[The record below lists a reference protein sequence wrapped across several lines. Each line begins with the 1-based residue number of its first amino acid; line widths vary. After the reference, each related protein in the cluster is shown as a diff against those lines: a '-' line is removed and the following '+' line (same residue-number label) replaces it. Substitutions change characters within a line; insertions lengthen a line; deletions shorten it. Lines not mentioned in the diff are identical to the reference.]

1 MSILEN
7 LGLSGLGN
15 SLSGLGNT
23 ISTFRDNVDD
33 QTGGLLTRLGQPDNQ
48 ANLIAAASLL
58 SGEGIPASFALRN
71 QVRSN
76 LLANQQFK
84 RQREGIEALKK
95 RFANNPNIVSLLDTN
110 PTGVINAL
118 TAREF
123 APTVDT
129 STSLMKNIAFLKEQF
144 PDKSIA
150 ELIAMTKQPA
160 NVVNVNQGTGELNKK
175 VIQEI
180 AKDIPRLPDVKLDI
194 EDLKLQRDRLKEDS
208 TLTGGVRGAISVLG
222 DYQSLVDPKAADV
235 KERIQS
241 VVQKSIRSLMGAQF
255 TEREGQGILKRAFNP
270 LLKTEQNIERIN
282 LLIAKLQAGYDQKVA
297 IINAIEKGD
306 KTVLDL
312 QNLQSKLE
320 NDFANIFSDTP
331 TTGEISE
338 QDKTALRS
346 KRPASISEEDFERML
361 NFLSKAEVE
370 RAIELSE

>member
-1 MSILEN
+1 MVEQTQ
-7 LGLSGLGN
+7 LGLLGNLNNTLANLSLPGRLGLLSTGVSLLEGQPIGQAVQTGLG
-15 SLSGLGNT
+15 
-23 ISTFRDNVDD
+23 TF
-33 QTGGLLTRLGQPDNQ
+33 GGL
-48 ANLIAAASLL
+48 
-58 SGEGIPASFALRN
+58 
-71 QVRSN
+71 
-76 LLANQQFK
+76 QQIDQQR

-110 PTGVINAL
+110 PMGVINAL

-160 NVVNVNQGTGELNKK
+160 NVVNVNQGTGQLNKK
-175 VIQEI
+175 IIEAI
-180 AKDIPRLPDVKLDI
+180 ATDIPRLPDVKLDI

-282 LLIAKLQAGYDQKVA
+282 LLITKLQAGYDQKVA

-306 KTVLDL
+306 KSVLDL

-331 TTGEISE
+331 TTVEISE

>member
-1 MSILEN
+1 MVEQTQ
-7 LGLSGLGN
+7 LGLLGNLNNTLANLSLPGRLGLLSTGVSLLEGQPIGQAVQTGLG
-15 SLSGLGNT
+15 
-23 ISTFRDNVDD
+23 TF
-33 QTGGLLTRLGQPDNQ
+33 GGL
-48 ANLIAAASLL
+48 
-58 SGEGIPASFALRN
+58 
-71 QVRSN
+71 
-76 LLANQQFK
+76 QQIDQQR

-110 PTGVINAL
+110 PMGVINAL

-282 LLIAKLQAGYDQKVA
+282 LLITKLQAGYDQKVA

>member
-1 MSILEN
+1 M
-7 LGLSGLGN
+7 
-15 SLSGLGNT
+15 
-23 ISTFRDNVDD
+23 
-33 QTGGLLTRLGQPDNQ
+33 GLLDNIQNFGQRVRTASQPFLDVYNTPEFQQQITLGT
-48 ANLIAAASLL
+48 SLL
-58 SGEGIPASFALRN
+58 SGAGVPASIQAAN
-71 QVRSN
+71 QAG
-76 LLANQQFK
+76 LLAQNTQNIR

-95 RFANNPNIVSLLDTN
+95 RFANNPNILSLLNTN

-118 TAREF
+118 TTQAF

-282 LLIAKLQAGYDQKVA
+282 LLITKLQAGYDQKVA

-306 KTVLDL
+306 KSVLDL

-331 TTGEISE
+331 TTVEISE

-370 RAIELSE
+370 RAIELSK

>member
-1 MSILEN
+1 MVEQTQ
-7 LGLSGLGN
+7 LGLLGNLNNTLANLSLPGRLGLLSTGVSLLEGQPLGQAVKTGLG
-15 SLSGLGNT
+15 
-23 ISTFRDNVDD
+23 TF
-33 QTGGLLTRLGQPDNQ
+33 GGLQQ
-48 ANLIAAASLL
+48 I
-58 SGEGIPASFALRN
+58 
-71 QVRSN
+71 
-76 LLANQQFK
+76 NQQQK
-84 RQREGIEALKK
+84 QREGIEALKK
-95 RFANNPNIVSLLDTN
+95 RFANNPQIISLLDTN
-110 PTGVINAL
+110 PSGVINAL
-118 TAREF
+118 TSQAF
-123 APTVDT
+123 APKVDT

-194 EDLKLQRDRLKEDS
+194 EDLKLQRNRLKEDS
-208 TLTGGVRGAISVLG
+208 TLTGGIRGAISILG

-282 LLIAKLQAGYDQKVA
+282 LLITKLQAGYDQKVA

-306 KTVLDL
+306 KSVLDL
-312 QNLQSKLE
+312 QNLQGKLE

-331 TTGEISE
+331 TTVEISE

-346 KRPASISEEDFERML
+346 KRPASISEGDFERML
-361 NFLSKAEVE
+361 NFLPKAEVE

>member
-1 MSILEN
+1 MVEQTQ
-7 LGLSGLGN
+7 LGLLGNLNNTLANLSLPGRLGLLSTGVSLLEGQPIGQAVQTGLG
-15 SLSGLGNT
+15 
-23 ISTFRDNVDD
+23 TF
-33 QTGGLLTRLGQPDNQ
+33 GGL
-48 ANLIAAASLL
+48 
-58 SGEGIPASFALRN
+58 
-71 QVRSN
+71 
-76 LLANQQFK
+76 QQIDQQR

-118 TAREF
+118 TAQEF

-160 NVVNVNQGTGELNKK
+160 NVVNVNQGTGQLNKK
-175 VIQEI
+175 IIEAI
-180 AKDIPRLPDVKLDI
+180 AKDIPRLPDVALDI
-194 EDLKLQRDRLKEDS
+194 EDLKLQRDRLLKDD
-208 TLTGGVRGAISVLG
+208 TLTGGIRGAISVLG
-222 DYQSLVDPKAADV
+222 DYQSLLDPKAADV

-241 VVQKSIRSLMGAQF
+241 VVQKSITSLIGSQF
-255 TEREGQGILKRAFNP
+255 AEREGENILKRAFNP
-270 LLKTEQNIERIN
+270 LLDTKQNIERIN
-282 LLIAKLQAGYDQKVA
+282 LLITKLQAGYDQKVA

-306 KTVLDL
+306 KSVLDL
-312 QNLQSKLE
+312 QNFQSKLE
-320 NDFANIFSDTP
+320 NDFANIFRDTP

>member
-33 QTGGLLTRLGQPDNQ
+33 RTGGLLTRLGEPENQ

-76 LLANQQFK
+76 LLANQQRR

-118 TAREF
+118 TSQAF
-123 APTVDT
+123 APKVDT

-160 NVVNVNQGTGELNKK
+160 NVVNVNQGTGQLNKK
-175 VIQEI
+175 IIEAI
-180 AKDIPRLPDVKLDI
+180 AKDIPRLPDVALDI
-194 EDLKLQRDRLKEDS
+194 EDLKLQRDRLLKDD
-208 TLTGGVRGAISVLG
+208 TLTGGIRGAISVLG

-241 VVQKSIRSLMGAQF
+241 VVQKSITSLIGSQF
-255 TEREGQGILKRAFNP
+255 AEREGENILKRAFNP
-270 LLKTEQNIERIN
+270 LLDTKQNIERIN
-282 LLIAKLQAGYDQKVA
+282 LLITKLQAGYDQKVA

-306 KTVLDL
+306 KSVLDL
-312 QNLQSKLE
+312 QNFQSKLE
-320 NDFANIFSDTP
+320 NDFANIFRDTP
-331 TTGEISE
+331 TTVEISE
-338 QDKTALRS
+338 QDKTALRL

-361 NFLSKAEVE
+361 NFLPKAEVE
-370 RAIELSE
+370 RAIELSK

>member
-1 MSILEN
+1 MVEQTQ
-7 LGLSGLGN
+7 LGLLGNLNNTLANLSLPGRLGLLSTGVSLLEGQPLGQAVKTGLG
-15 SLSGLGNT
+15 
-23 ISTFRDNVDD
+23 TF
-33 QTGGLLTRLGQPDNQ
+33 GGLQQ
-48 ANLIAAASLL
+48 I
-58 SGEGIPASFALRN
+58 
-71 QVRSN
+71 
-76 LLANQQFK
+76 NQQQK
-84 RQREGIEALKK
+84 QREGIEALKK
-95 RFANNPNIVSLLDTN
+95 RFANNPQIISLLDTN
-110 PTGVINAL
+110 PSGVINAL
-118 TAREF
+118 TSQAF
-123 APTVDT
+123 APKVDT

-282 LLIAKLQAGYDQKVA
+282 LLITKLQAGYDQKVA

-306 KTVLDL
+306 KSVLDL
-312 QNLQSKLE
+312 QNLQGKLE

-331 TTGEISE
+331 TTVEISE

-346 KRPASISEEDFERML
+346 KRPASISEGDFERML
-361 NFLSKAEVE
+361 NFLPKAEVE

>member
-1 MSILEN
+1 
-7 LGLSGLGN
+7 
-15 SLSGLGNT
+15 
-23 ISTFRDNVDD
+23 
-33 QTGGLLTRLGQPDNQ
+33 
-48 ANLIAAASLL
+48 
-58 SGEGIPASFALRN
+58 
-71 QVRSN
+71 
-76 LLANQQFK
+76 
-84 RQREGIEALKK
+84 
-95 RFANNPNIVSLLDTN
+95 
-110 PTGVINAL
+110 
-118 TAREF
+118 
-123 APTVDT
+123 
-129 STSLMKNIAFLKEQF
+129 
-144 PDKSIA
+144 
-150 ELIAMTKQPA
+150 MTKQPA

-282 LLIAKLQAGYDQKVA
+282 LLITKLQAGYDQKVA

>member
-1 MSILEN
+1 MVEQTQ
-7 LGLSGLGN
+7 LGLLGNLNNTLANLSLPGRLGLLSTGVSLLEGQPLGQAVKTGLG
-15 SLSGLGNT
+15 
-23 ISTFRDNVDD
+23 TF
-33 QTGGLLTRLGQPDNQ
+33 GGLQQ
-48 ANLIAAASLL
+48 I
-58 SGEGIPASFALRN
+58 
-71 QVRSN
+71 
-76 LLANQQFK
+76 NQQQK
-84 RQREGIEALKK
+84 QREGIEALKK
-95 RFANNPNIVSLLDTN
+95 RFANNPQIISLLDTN
-110 PTGVINAL
+110 PSGVINAL
-118 TAREF
+118 TSQAF
-123 APTVDT
+123 APKVDT

-194 EDLKLQRDRLKEDS
+194 EDLKLQRNRLKEDS
-208 TLTGGVRGAISVLG
+208 TLTGGIRGAISILG

-282 LLIAKLQAGYDQKVA
+282 LLITKLQAGYDQKVA

-306 KTVLDL
+306 KSVLDL

-331 TTGEISE
+331 TTVEISE

-361 NFLSKAEVE
+361 NFLPKAEVE

>member
-15 SLSGLGNT
+15 SLSGLGN
-23 ISTFRDNVDD
+23 SLSNFRTNIDD

>member
-1 MSILEN
+1 M
-7 LGLSGLGN
+7 
-15 SLSGLGNT
+15 
-23 ISTFRDNVDD
+23 
-33 QTGGLLTRLGQPDNQ
+33 GLLDNIQNFGQRVRTASQPFLDVYNTPEFQQQITLGT
-48 ANLIAAASLL
+48 SLL
-58 SGEGIPASFALRN
+58 SGAGVPASIQAAN
-71 QVRSN
+71 QAG
-76 LLANQQFK
+76 LLAQNTQNIR

-95 RFANNPNIVSLLDTN
+95 QYANNPKILSLLDSN
-110 PTGVINAL
+110 PTAVMNAI
-118 TAREF
+118 TAQAF
-123 APTVDT
+123 APKVDT

-144 PDKSIA
+144 PNKSIA

-282 LLIAKLQAGYDQKVA
+282 LLITKLQAGYDQKVA

-306 KTVLDL
+306 KSVLDL

-331 TTGEISE
+331 TSVEISE

>member
-1 MSILEN
+1 MVEQTQRGLLGNLNNTLANLSLPGR
-7 LGLSGLGN
+7 LGLLSTGVSLLEGQPIGQAVQTGLG
-15 SLSGLGNT
+15 
-23 ISTFRDNVDD
+23 TF
-33 QTGGLLTRLGQPDNQ
+33 GGL
-48 ANLIAAASLL
+48 
-58 SGEGIPASFALRN
+58 
-71 QVRSN
+71 
-76 LLANQQFK
+76 QQIDQQR

-95 RFANNPNIVSLLDTN
+95 RFANNPKILSLIDAN

-118 TAREF
+118 TSQAF

-282 LLIAKLQAGYDQKVA
+282 LLITKLQAGYDQKVA
-297 IINAIEKGD
+297 IINVIEKGD
-306 KTVLDL
+306 KSVLDL

-331 TTGEISE
+331 TTVEISE

>member
-1 MSILEN
+1 M
-7 LGLSGLGN
+7 
-15 SLSGLGNT
+15 
-23 ISTFRDNVDD
+23 
-33 QTGGLLTRLGQPDNQ
+33 GLLDNIQNFGQRVRTASQPFLDVYNTPEFQQQITLGT
-48 ANLIAAASLL
+48 SLL
-58 SGEGIPASFALRN
+58 SGAGVPASIQAAN
-71 QVRSN
+71 QAG
-76 LLANQQFK
+76 LLAQNTQNIR

-95 RFANNPNIVSLLDTN
+95 QYANNPKILSLLDSN
-110 PTGVINAL
+110 PTAVMNAI
-118 TAREF
+118 TAQAF
-123 APTVDT
+123 APKVDT

-144 PDKSIA
+144 PNKSIA

-282 LLIAKLQAGYDQKVA
+282 LLITKLQAGYDQKVA

-306 KTVLDL
+306 KSVLDL

-331 TTGEISE
+331 TSVEISE

-361 NFLSKAEVE
+361 RNLPKSEVE
-370 RAIELSE
+370 RAIELSK

>member
-1 MSILEN
+1 M
-7 LGLSGLGN
+7 
-15 SLSGLGNT
+15 
-23 ISTFRDNVDD
+23 
-33 QTGGLLTRLGQPDNQ
+33 GLLDNIQNFGQRVRTASQPFLDVYNTPEFQQQITLGT
-48 ANLIAAASLL
+48 SLL
-58 SGEGIPASFALRN
+58 SGAGVPASIQAAN
-71 QVRSN
+71 QAG
-76 LLANQQFK
+76 LLAQNTQNIR

-95 RFANNPNIVSLLDTN
+95 RFANNPNILSLLNTN

-118 TAREF
+118 TAQEF

-282 LLIAKLQAGYDQKVA
+282 LLITKLQAGYDQKVA

-306 KTVLDL
+306 KSVLDL

-331 TTGEISE
+331 TTVEISE

-370 RAIELSE
+370 RAIELSK

>member
-1 MSILEN
+1 MVEQTQ
-7 LGLSGLGN
+7 LGLLGNLNNTLANLSLPGRLGLLSTGVSLLEGQPIGQSIKTGLG
-15 SLSGLGNT
+15 
-23 ISTFRDNVDD
+23 TF
-33 QTGGLLTRLGQPDNQ
+33 GGL
-48 ANLIAAASLL
+48 
-58 SGEGIPASFALRN
+58 
-71 QVRSN
+71 
-76 LLANQQFK
+76 QQIDQQQ

-95 RFANNPNIVSLLDTN
+95 RFANNPKLLALIDAN
-110 PTGVINAL
+110 PEAALNAI
-118 TAREF
+118 TAQAF
-123 APTVDT
+123 APKVDA

-282 LLIAKLQAGYDQKVA
+282 LLITKLQAGYDQKVA

-306 KTVLDL
+306 KSVLDL

-331 TTGEISE
+331 TTVEISE

-370 RAIELSE
+370 RAIELSK

>member
-1 MSILEN
+1 MGILEN

-15 SLSGLGNT
+15 SLSGLGSGLSNLKSN
-23 ISTFRDNVDD
+23 IDE
-33 QTGGLLTRLGQPDNQ
+33 QTGGLLTRLGEPENQ
-48 ANLIAAASLL
+48 ADLVAAASLL
-58 SGEGIPASFALRN
+58 SGEGIQASFALRN
-71 QVRSN
+71 QVRQN
-76 LLANQQFK
+76 LLANQQRR

-95 RFANNPNIVSLLDTN
+95 RFANNPQIISLLDTN

-118 TAREF
+118 TTQAF
-123 APTVDT
+123 APTVDA
-129 STSLMKNIAFLKEQF
+129 STSLMKNIRFLKEQF

-282 LLIAKLQAGYDQKVA
+282 LLITKLQAGYDQKVA

-306 KTVLDL
+306 KSVLDL
-312 QNLQSKLE
+312 QNLQGKLE

-331 TTGEISE
+331 TTVEISE
-338 QDKTALRS
+338 TDKTTLRS
-346 KRPASISEEDFERML
+346 KRPLSISEEDFEIML
-361 NFLSKAEVE
+361 RNLPKEEVE